1 MKTPRAFKSPKL
13 QAARKWLN
21 VWSPYMPGA
30 FLFVL
35 GMVVLTCPESFRI
48 AVGFFFLALGIL
60 IIQITRM
67 ARRMFKGLQAHV
79 EVYSED
85 EPEESSAAEIFTEPI
100 RQWVN

>member
-1 MKTPRAFKSPKL
+1 
-13 QAARKWLN
+13 
-21 VWSPYMPGA
+21 
-30 FLFVL
+30 
-35 GMVVLTCPESFRI
+35 
-48 AVGFFFLALGIL
+48 
-60 IIQITRM
+60 M